1 MPTIPKGSNIYSK
14 AETAKPLPT
23 IPTGSNIYTR
33 KVTPSPS
40 HPVTRHP
47 TTSHKMYHTLKRLL
61 DIIIATLALIILSP
75 VFLLVIPILRFTG
88 EGEVWYRQKRVGY
101 RNRHFH
107 ILKFAT
113 MLKDSPK
120 LGTGSLTTRNDP
132 RVLPVGRFLRK
143 TKLNELPQVLN
154 VLRGDMSLVGPRPQ
168 MEVDFLK
175 FPKPVQERIYDA
187 RPGITGIGSIVFRD
201 EEKLLTE
208 SGMEPHAFYEQ
219 HIAPY
224 KGALELWYQQH
235 ASLRT
240 DLLLLF
246 LTGWVVVF
254 PGSQLHFRLLN
265 GLPERPE
272 WLSVR
277 Q

>member
-1 MPTIPKGSNIYSK
+1 
-14 AETAKPLPT
+14 
-23 IPTGSNIYTR
+23 
-33 KVTPSPS
+33 
-40 HPVTRHP
+40 
-47 TTSHKMYHTLKRLL
+47 MYHIAKRLL
-61 DIIIATLALIILSP
+61 DLTIAALALIILSP
-75 VFLLVIPILRFTG
+75 VFLITIPILRLTG

-101 RNRHFH
+101 RNQYFN

-143 TKLNELPQVLN
+143 TKLNELPQVIN

-175 FPKPVQERIYDA
+175 FPPAVQARIYDA

-201 EEKLLTE
+201 EEKLLSE
-208 SGMEPHAFYEQ
+208 SGMEPHEFYRQ

-246 LTGWVVVF
+246 LTGWVVLF
-254 PGSQLHFRLLN
+254 PDSRLHFRLLK
-265 GLPERPE
+265 GLPPRPE
-272 WLSVR
+272 WLSVP
-277 Q
+277 QGGS